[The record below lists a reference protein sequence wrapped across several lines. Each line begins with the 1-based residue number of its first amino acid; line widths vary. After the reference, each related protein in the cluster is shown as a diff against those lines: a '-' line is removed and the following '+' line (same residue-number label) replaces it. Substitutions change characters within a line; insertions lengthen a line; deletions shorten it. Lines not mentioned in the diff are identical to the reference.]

1 MMCCSFKLNTYFWSK
16 GEDVIE
22 RFRYKEDDYASHDIS
37 SWNRVGTYPL
47 CKDNR
52 IFNGEI
58 YHHHSLRRTEEC
70 ECIKFVRFCVC
81 HTHTPVLILPQGCA
95 MKTQKNT
102 NPPQT
107 DTHLHLHTGG
117 RGRYTV
123 LLCPAI
129 HCWKIFYL
137 AAAASSSSS
146 WIMQLWAHVTS
157 SRPTLHLVCG
167 LKYR

>member
-1 MMCCSFKLNTYFWSK
+1 M
-16 GEDVIE
+16 IE

-117 RGRYTV
+117 RAGTPCSSVLPSTAGRSF
-123 LLCPAI
+123 I
-129 HCWKIFYL
+129 
-137 AAAASSSSS
+137 
-146 WIMQLWAHVTS
+146 
-157 SRPTLHLVCG
+157 
-167 LKYR
+167 